1 MQTKLRQTPAA
12 RSFFLSPRPA
22 ADHPKVRA
30 AIHRAI
36 KTSRQAIKRKLDSKS
51 QRLTVK
57 KRTALLDKLRDL
69 ADIESQLFGVIHKS
83 PKFFA
88 EYGGRFPTAD
98 DIIHNA
104 VIWRCLK
111 SGKPHLIWPKLAAM
125 FPKNYGEGLVH
136 EMSVDRRVRRVT
148 HLIKAGQ
155 IVGSYEDPI
164 ERLIAE
170 NYFESSKLPKPLCRL
185 SRDEAVDQLAKHFQK
200 FITVDKYRRHLK
212 SLFLKEYS

>member
-1 MQTKLRQTPAA
+1 M
-12 RSFFLSPRPA
+12 
-22 ADHPKVRA
+22 
-30 AIHRAI
+30 
-36 KTSRQAIKRKLDSKS
+36 
-51 QRLTVK
+51 
-57 KRTALLDKLRDL
+57 
-69 ADIESQLFGVIHKS
+69 
-83 PKFFA
+83 
-88 EYGGRFPTAD
+88 
-98 DIIHNA
+98 
-104 VIWRCLK
+104 IWRCLET
-111 SGKPHLIWPKLAAM
+111 GKPHLIWPKLAAM

-136 EMSVDRRVRRVT
+136 EMSVDGRVRRVT

-200 FITVDKYRRHLK
+200 CITVDKYRRHLK